1 MAALVEQVTDP
12 TGWFTSTGPGLRA
25 PALDEPALEEPA
37 DRQIDRRDTAP
48 RDRRSTLLNR
58 VVQAEILPRIALARR
73 AAACRKASV
82 ARTPATMAQDVAEL
96 VHRLLFHDADDVIAF
111 VETLRLR
118 GASAE
123 SLYLGVLSDAA
134 RRLGD
139 LWFDDRCD
147 FAQITIGIGWLQEA
161 LRALSRSFQATAV
174 SPSDAKSV
182 LLLPAPGEQHTF
194 GLLML
199 AEYFRRAGW
208 HVAGGPV
215 SSGIDPVDAVR
226 CGWFDVAAFSIGSE
240 ALLGGLA
247 RCIRRVRWSSRNRD
261 LGIMVGGPL
270 FLQRPDLVGRAGA
283 DVTATDAPGAVRRAD
298 GLLAMRAA
306 AE

>member
-1 MAALVEQVTDP
+1 MAAFVELVTDP
-12 TGWFTSTGPGLRA
+12 TGWHTSTALGLRA
-25 PALDEPALEEPA
+25 PSLEVPA
-37 DRQIDRRDTAP
+37 DRPVSRRDMVP

-73 AAACRKASV
+73 AAACRKVSV

-96 VHRLLFHDADDVIAF
+96 VQRLLFHDAVDVIGF

-118 GASAE
+118 GATAD

-147 FAQITIGIGWLQEA
+147 FAQITIGMGWLQQA
-161 LRALSRSFQATAV
+161 LRALSQSFQGTAV

-199 AEYFRRAGW
+199 AEYFRRSGW

-215 SSGIDPVDAVR
+215 SSGIDSVEAVR
-226 CGWFDVAAFSIGSE
+226 HAWFDVAAFSIGSE

-247 RCIRRVRWSSRNRD
+247 RCIRRVRWASRNRN
-261 LGIMVGGPL
+261 LGVMVGGPL

-283 DVTATDAPGAVRRAD
+283 DVTAADAPGAVRQAD